1 MATKGSTGQAIVNQI
16 RAMASDDYRR
26 AVAELNATNLT
37 DIGSKIINFAPIYNE
52 FINVFFN
59 KVVLSIFDMRTFSN
73 PFRSVV
79 RGGTPLGGII
89 QNGHVNPATP
99 IPYDVNAT
107 SRLLHNYRPE
117 VQVEYYALN
126 RQDLFAV
133 TRARQ
138 ELELAFTSFEALDNF
153 FTAIIESLYSGNE
166 IREFAL
172 WKALFASAYI
182 SNIMHTVEV
191 VTPVDE
197 ATALEFLA
205 TLQGISMGFQFPSS
219 NYNNYQTLAA
229 AQNLV
234 VNPAITWTTPDRQ
247 MVIMDSSL
255 APIID
260 LYVRR
265 SAFNER
271 YTMLEGKTIYVDN
284 LMVTG
289 LLAIICD
296 DSFPQVRDSKR
307 EFRDFENGAT
317 LTLNSFF
324 HVWQY
329 YNVKTWANAVALY
342 DKTAVKPLIV
352 INDGQQLTVGTDEKA
367 EYTYSV
373 TYGGQDITSDVYL
386 TFTSTTNN
394 VLIKYNPVSKTINVA
409 TNKDSV
415 PGTYTCLVTA
425 SYDVKG
431 KQIVNSIIA
440 SIQVTPPATM

>member
-1 MATKGSTGQAIVNQI
+1 MSGKSTGQAIVNQI
-16 RAMASDDYRR
+16 RSMASDSYRA

-37 DIGSKIINFAPIYNE
+37 DIGNKIINFAPIYNE
-52 FINVFFN
+52 FISVFFN
-59 KVVLSIFDMRTFSN
+59 KVVLSIFDMRTYSN
-73 PFRSVV
+73 PFRGVV

-89 QNGHVNPATP
+89 QNGHVNPASP
-99 IPYDVNAT
+99 IPYDINAT

-138 ELELAFTSFEALDNF
+138 ELELAFTSFESLDNF
-153 FTAIIESLYSGNE
+153 FTALIESLYSGNE

-182 SNIMHTVEV
+182 SNIMHMQEA

-205 TLQGISMGFQFPSS
+205 ILQGISMGFQFPGS
-219 NYNNYQTLAA
+219 NYNNYQQLAA
-229 AQNLV
+229 KQGLAVQ
-234 VNPAITWTTPDRQ
+234 PAITWTTPDRQ
-247 MVIMDSSL
+247 MVIMDASL

-329 YNVKTWANAVALY
+329 YNVKTWANCVALY
-342 DKTAVKPLIV
+342 DPNAVKPVLT
-352 INDGQQLTVGTDEKA
+352 INNGQAMTVGIDEKA
-367 EYTYSV
+367 DFEYSV
-373 TYGGQDITSDVYL
+373 SYGDQDITGGVYL

-394 VLIKYNPVSKTINVA
+394 VLIKYNVATRKITVA
-409 TNKDSV
+409 TNKDSA

-425 SYDVKG
+425 SYDLKG
-431 KQIVNSIIA
+431 KQIVNSVIA
-440 SIQVTPPATM
+440 TIQVTPPAM